1 MIDFIQKQ
9 LEASERLFEMMR
21 EDHKERMKEIEIWA
35 QASRSLMQKLDER
48 DNIIASLRAGETP
61 AHVPGPTSHA
71 ILEQIEENK
80 ALERRLKILEIQLEH
95 LAKENKYL
103 MEANSRLQDEN
114 SRLSL
119 DLGLDRG

>member
-21 EDHKERMKEIEIWA
+21 EDHKERMKEIEVWA

-48 DNIIASLRAGETP
+48 DNIIASLRSGETP
-61 AHVPGPTSHA
+61 AHMPGPTSHA

-80 ALERRLKILEIQLEH
+80 ALDRRLKILEIQLEH

>member
-21 EDHKERMKEIEIWA
+21 EDHKERMKEIEVWA

-48 DNIIASLRAGETP
+48 DNIIASLRTGETP

-103 MEANSRLQDEN
+103 MEANHHLKDEN

-119 DLGLDRG
+119 DLGLNRN

>member
-21 EDHKERMKEIEIWA
+21 EDHKERMKEIEVWA

-48 DNIIASLRAGETP
+48 DNIIASLRSGETP
-61 AHVPGPTSHA
+61 AHMPGPTSHA

-80 ALERRLKILEIQLEH
+80 ALDRRLKILEIQLEH

-103 MEANSRLQDEN
+103 MEANSHLQDEN

>member
-1 MIDFIQKQ
+1 MIEFVQKQ

-21 EDHKERMKEIEIWA
+21 EDHKERMKEIEVWA

-48 DNIIASLRAGETP
+48 DNLIAALRAGETP
-61 AHVPGPTSHA
+61 DHLPGPTSHA
-71 ILEQIEENK
+71 ILEQMEENK

-119 DLGLDRG
+119 DLGLNRG

>member
-21 EDHKERMKEIEIWA
+21 EDHKERMKEIEVWA

-48 DNIIASLRAGETP
+48 DNLIAALRAGETP
-61 AHVPGPTSHA
+61 SHVPGPTSHA

-119 DLGLDRG
+119 DLGLNRG